1 MPVLRPW
8 GILIFM
14 LDRQLIV
21 FAILALHLLV
31 KVLWGSGLI
40 RVLVVEFFKLMG
52 TTYKV
57 LYRVPSGV

>member
-1 MPVLRPW
+1 
-8 GILIFM
+8 M
-14 LDRQLIV
+14 LNRQLIV

-40 RVLVVEFFKLMG
+40 RVLVMEFFKLIG

-57 LYRVPSGV
+57 PYRVLSGV